1 MNGNLMS
8 YHGQPSKSAIKAVRA
23 LAKIIRTVPESDA
36 EEIVRFVMA
45 EMADGV
51 FDYHSK
57 LLGHH
62 TDKSPEGMALD
73 NRTINRLTAEAIERL
88 DEANQP
94 EVYGPDG
101 VMISLVNALQQIRAE
116 AKA

>member
-1 MNGNLMS
+1 MGFLTITAS
-8 YHGQPSKSAIKAVRA
+8 
-23 LAKIIRTVPESDA
+23 
-36 EEIVRFVMA
+36 F
-45 EMADGV
+45 
-51 FDYHSK
+51 
-57 LLGHH
+57 LGHH